1 MAMSVKFTVV
11 LTIFLLLGIGIAGLF
26 MQPHVSY
33 DAWNINQ
40 SSFPANAS
48 SEEKLTFLVGYS
60 ILAPSSHNTQ
70 PWKFNV
76 SKDRVDLY
84 ADKSRWLQFADADRR
99 ELRISLG
106 CALENLLVA
115 AEHFGYEANVTYLN
129 EGDLVAR
136 VTLVQKS
143 LPSQDSRLIDAIV
156 ARKTNRNAYLDR
168 PVPETELQKLQNIT
182 EDFTKDRSI
191 QFYLTSDPEI
201 RNKFRDLEVQA
212 DQTLYADANYKSEL
226 GHWLGQGVL
235 GPTGVQALATQL
247 AVVFLDVGPEE
258 TRKDAELVNNTPVLG
273 FISNR
278 RKRQHISDKS
288 RPGLRAVLVGGHGS
302 WHQFAAHEP
311 DPGGA
316 GDQGRAGRDLA
327 DRLRVYAAGLPPG
340 LCEARRGALAEKA
353 AKRGHDLK
361 ESLPRRLSFRG
372 LCLRYLQK
380 YISARGA
387 LIGLLCDHFQIRLPI
402 NIPSNLSFGYH
413 RGKLL
418 SNSTLSDFN
427 IPSIDL
433 LPWVFGVI
441 EF

>member
-1 MAMSVKFTVV
+1 MAMSAKFTVV
-11 LTIFLLLGIGIAGLF
+11 LTIFLLLGVGLAGLF

-76 SKDRVDLY
+76 SADRIDLY
-84 ADKSRWLQFADADRR
+84 ADKSRWLQFADADQR

-115 AEHFGYEANVTYLN
+115 ARHFGYETNVTYPN
-129 EGDLVAR
+129 EGDLAAR
-136 VTLVQKS
+136 VKLVQKS

-168 PVPETELQKLQNIT
+168 PVPEKELQKLQNSI
-182 EDFTKDRSI
+182 EEFTKDQSI
-191 QFYLTSDPEI
+191 QFYLTSDPDI
-201 RNKFRDLEVQA
+201 RNKFKDLEVQA

-258 TRKDAELVNNTPVLG
+258 TRKDAGLVNSTPVLG
-273 FISNR
+273 FIS
-278 RKRQHISDKS
+278 ISRNENDNVSQVKVGQS
-288 RPGLRAVLVGGHGS
+288 FERFWLEATALGISLQPMSQTLEVPETRA
-302 WHQFAAHEP
+302 E
-311 DPGGA
+311 
-316 GDQGRAGRDLA
+316 
-327 DRLRVYAAGLPPG
+327 
-340 LCEARRGALAEKA
+340 LAELLPTGSGYPQQVFRLGY
-353 AKRGHDLK
+353 AKPAEEH
-361 ESLPRRLSFRG
+361 SPRRPLG
-372 LCLRYLQK
+372 E
-380 YISARGA
+380 
-387 LIGLLCDHFQIRLPI
+387 
-402 NIPSNLSFGYH
+402 
-413 RGKLL
+413 
-418 SNSTLSDFN
+418 
-427 IPSIDL
+427 
-433 LPWVFGVI
+433 VVI
-441 EF
+441 

>member
-1 MAMSVKFTVV
+1 MAMSAKFTVV
-11 LTIFLLLGIGIAGLF
+11 LTIFLLLGVGLAGLF

-76 SKDRVDLY
+76 SKDRIDLY
-84 ADKSRWLQFADADRR
+84 MDRSRWLQFADADQR

-115 AEHFGYEANVTYLN
+115 ARHFGYEANVTYPN
-129 EGDLVAR
+129 EGDLVASVAFMR
-136 VTLVQKS
+136 KG

-168 PVPETELQKLQNIT
+168 PVPETELHELHTSIK
-182 EDFTKDRSI
+182 EFTGDQSV
-191 QFYLTSDPEI
+191 QFYLTSDPDI
-201 RNKFRDLEVQA
+201 RNKFQDLEVHA
-212 DQTLYADANYKSEL
+212 DQTLYANANYKSEL

-273 FISNR
+273 FIITRENDS
-278 RKRQHISDKS
+278 ISQIRVGQAFERFWLEATALGIGLQPMSQTLEVPETRAKLAEILPT
-288 RPGLRAVLVGGHGS
+288 RPGYTQQVFRLGYA
-302 WHQFAAHEP
+302 EP
-311 DPGGA
+311 
-316 GDQGRAGRDLA
+316 
-327 DRLRVYAAGLPPG
+327 
-340 LCEARRGALAEKA
+340 AEE
-353 AKRGHDLK
+353 H
-361 ESLPRRLSFRG
+361 SPRRPLSEVM
-372 LCLRYLQK
+372 
-380 YISARGA
+380 I
-387 LIGLLCDHFQIRLPI
+387 
-402 NIPSNLSFGYH
+402 
-413 RGKLL
+413 
-418 SNSTLSDFN
+418 
-427 IPSIDL
+427 
-433 LPWVFGVI
+433 
-441 EF
+441 

>member
-11 LTIFLLLGIGIAGLF
+11 ITIFLLLGIVLAGLLT
-26 MQPHVSY
+26 QPHVSY

-76 SKDRVDLY
+76 SKDQIDLY
-84 ADKSRWLQFADADRR
+84 VDKSRWLQFADADRR

-156 ARKTNRNAYLDR
+156 ARQTNRNAYLDR
-168 PVPETELQKLQNIT
+168 LVPKMELQKLQNIT

-191 QFYLTSDPEI
+191 QFYLTSDPDI

-273 FISNR
+273 FISTRENDS
-278 RKRQHISDKS
+278 IS
-288 RPGLRAVLVGGHGS
+288 
-302 WHQFAAHEP
+302 QI
-311 DPGGA
+311 
-316 GDQGRAGRDLA
+316 RAGQAFERFWLEA
-327 DRLRVYAAGLPPG
+327 TTLGISLQPMSQTLEVPETKAELEEILPTGSGHAQQVFRLGYAEP
-340 LCEARRGALAEKA
+340 AEE
-353 AKRGHDLK
+353 H
-361 ESLPRRLSFRG
+361 SPRRPLSEVM
-372 LCLRYLQK
+372 
-380 YISARGA
+380 I
-387 LIGLLCDHFQIRLPI
+387 
-402 NIPSNLSFGYH
+402 
-413 RGKLL
+413 
-418 SNSTLSDFN
+418 
-427 IPSIDL
+427 
-433 LPWVFGVI
+433 
-441 EF
+441 